1 MCVYIYIYIYIY
13 IYDLV
18 IDKLL
23 LYHPNLVRYYMNET
37 SLKDFAS
44 CELDELFEVNGL
56 LLINYLIMAKLEK

>member
-1 MCVYIYIYIYIY
+1 
-13 IYDLV
+13 
-18 IDKLL
+18 
-23 LYHPNLVRYYMNET
+23 MNET